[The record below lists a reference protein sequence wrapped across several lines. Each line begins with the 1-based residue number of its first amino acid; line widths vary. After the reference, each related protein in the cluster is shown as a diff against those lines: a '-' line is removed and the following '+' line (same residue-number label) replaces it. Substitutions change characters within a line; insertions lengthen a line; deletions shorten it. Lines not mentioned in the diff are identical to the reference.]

1 MGYKW
6 GKKSLDL
13 LATCDKRLQLL
24 ANEMIKAS
32 DFDLTITCG
41 YRGQKEQEEAFEQGK
56 SKAHFGQSKHNTF
69 PSEAID
75 IMPCSP
81 VKWEKTDYRWWKMIA
96 SAYEIARKNG
106 IKIRSGAFFSG
117 LCDCP
122 HIELVDD

>member
-41 YRGQKEQEEAFEQGK
+41 YRGQAEQEEAFKQGK

-75 IMPCSP
+75 MMPCSP
-81 VKWEKTDYRWWKMIA
+81 INWDTKDYRWWKMIA
-96 SAYEIARKNG
+96 LAYEVARKNK
-106 IKIRSGAFFSG
+106 IKIRSGAFFTN

-122 HIELVDD
+122 HIELED

>member
-41 YRGQKEQEEAFEQGK
+41 YRSQAEQEEAFNQGK

-75 IMPCSP
+75 MMPCSP
-81 VKWEKTDYRWWKMIA
+81 INWDTKDYRWWKMIA
-96 SAYEIARKNG
+96 MAYEIARKHN
-106 IKIRSGAFFSG
+106 IKIRSGAFFTG

-122 HIELVDD
+122 HIELMED

>member
-13 LATCDKRLQLL
+13 LATCDKRLQLI
-24 ANEMIKAS
+24 ANELLDKCG
-32 DFDLTITCG
+32 FDLTVTCG
-41 YRGQKEQEEAFEQGK
+41 YRGEKEQMEAYNSGK
-56 SKAHFGQSKHNTF
+56 SKAKFGQSKHNVF

-81 VKWEKTDYRWWKMIA
+81 INWDTKDYRWWKMVA
-96 SAYEIARKNG
+96 LAYEIARKNK
-106 IKIRSGAFFSG
+106 IKIRSGAFFTG

-122 HIELVDD
+122 HIELED